1 MACLVAATSGARL
14 PHHDRGDQRGDI
26 GLALAV
32 RYLALDVGDR
42 RIGLAV
48 GDDAHGLV
56 RPLRTLARR
65 SNAVDLAALRKIARA
80 EEVGELVIGLPLTL
94 RGEDGHQAMRVRRFA
109 AACEALGLPVKL
121 YDERHTTS
129 EAALRGA
136 RDLDAGAASALLGDY
151 LAQRAR

>member
-1 MACLVAATSGARL
+1 M
-14 PHHDRGDQRGDI
+14 
-26 GLALAV
+26 

-48 GDDAHGLV
+48 GDDRHGLV

-65 SNAVDLAALRKIARA
+65 SNAADLAALRKVARD

-94 RGEDGHQAMRVRRFA
+94 RGEDGHQAMRVRSFA

-136 RDLDAGAASALLGDY
+136 RDLDAGAATVLLEDF